1 LTFFPGK
8 SMPKLKIDGYE
19 IDVPK
24 GMKVIEAAS
33 RLGIIIPRFCYHPGL
48 GAVGA
53 CRMCAV
59 KFLEGPVKGVQMSC
73 MTEAQDGMVVSTA
86 DEEAVDFRKHVIEW
100 LMMNHPHDCPV
111 CDEGGH
117 CLLQDMT
124 VSGGHGIRRYL
135 GEKRTYHDQ
144 YLGPFVQHEMNRC
157 IHCWRCRRFYQDF
170 AGYRDLGAMQIG
182 YRTYFGRFGDG
193 PLESPFSGN
202 LIDLCPTGV
211 YTDKP
216 ARFKGR
222 RWDFQ
227 RGPSLCI
234 HCSLGCH
241 IIASA
246 RYREIVRLEAHFS
259 ESVNGH
265 FICDRGRFGFYY
277 ANHHNRPRWAR
288 INAENVSCERALK
301 VMVER
306 LSQIRQ
312 QSGPQSI
319 ACLGSLRNN
328 LETQGMAKRL
338 CEEQGFQGPVY
349 FTSSAMV
356 RKVKRAVSRLDS
368 ALAVSM
374 REIGESDL
382 ILIIG
387 ADPVNEAPMLALAIR
402 QASRKGALV
411 TVIDP
416 RPVSLSLPFHHLPIA
431 PEDLNL
437 CAGALVKK
445 SVLRSAVEQM
455 GSAALQFYDTLPEN
469 YPLSDPLQER
479 FAATVKGLQSSQ
491 HPIIV
496 CGTDIVRETTFD
508 LAANSALL
516 LRDSEKRSGLFY
528 VFPGANA
535 YGAALL
541 SQSDNSIEQMIE
553 EMEQGRIKALIVVEN
568 DLLLSFPGRRRLQEA
583 VDRLELLVVL
593 DYLPSTTVSCA
604 DIFLPTKTLFETV
617 GTFVNQ
623 EGRAQQALPVH
634 HGGLPIAL
642 TGGGGHPP
650 RAFRADI
657 PGGEPMAAW
666 QILVRLNQALT
677 STATDIHPEE
687 PVRDLWKWLAKNN
700 PVFTPL
706 AVLSKDAEGTRV
718 IPMKSPESPFA
729 RDGFIQQKKDLDT
742 EREME
747 VLLVERIY
755 GTEELSSY
763 SLPIQKMETTP
774 QMWVHAKDAERLGLK
789 SKDSIRLLLG
799 GEEVCVELCAIENM
813 ATGVIILPRHRQ
825 LEWEKPGG
833 LSAKALIEK
842 IMKG

>member
-1 LTFFPGK
+1 MGWGGEI
-8 SMPKLKIDGYE
+8 MPKLLIDNQE
-19 IDVPK
+19 IEVSK
-24 GMKVIEAAS
+24 GTKVIEAAE

-73 MTEAQDGMVVSTA
+73 MTEAQDGMVVSTT

-135 GEKRTYHDQ
+135 GEKRTYQDQ

-182 YRTYFGRFGDG
+182 NRIYFGRFKDG

-241 IIASA
+241 TIASG
-246 RYREIVRLEAHFS
+246 RYREVVRIEGHFNDS
-259 ESVNGH
+259 INGY

-277 ANHHNRPRWAR
+277 ANHHNRPLGAS
-288 INAENVSCERALK
+288 IDAESVSCEKALQ
-301 VMVER
+301 VLVEK
-306 LSQIRQ
+306 LSRMRQ

-328 LETQGMAKRL
+328 LEAQGMQKRL
-338 CEEQGFQGPVY
+338 CEEQGFQGPAY
-349 FTSSAMV
+349 FTTSAMV
-356 RKVKRAVSRLDS
+356 RKVKRAVSRLES

-374 REIGESDL
+374 REIEKSDF
-382 ILIIG
+382 ILVIG
-387 ADPVNEAPMLALAIR
+387 ADPVNEAPMLALALR
-402 QASRKGALV
+402 QTSRKGAMV

-416 RPVSLSLPFHHLPIA
+416 RPISLSFPFHHLPIA
-431 PEDLNL
+431 PDDLNL
-437 CAGALVKK
+437 CVGALVKK
-445 SVLRSAVEQM
+445 SVPRSVAERLGSSALR
-455 GSAALQFYDTLPEN
+455 FYDALPEE
-469 YPLSDPLQER
+469 YSLAGPIQER
-479 FAATVKGLQSSQ
+479 FAETVRGLQKSQ

-496 CGTDIVRETTFD
+496 CGTHIVRETTPDF
-508 LAANSALL
+508 AADSALL
-516 LRDSEKRSGLFY
+516 LRESEKRSGLFY
-528 VFPGANA
+528 LFPGANA

-541 SQSDNSIEQMIE
+541 SQPDDSLEYMIE
-553 EMEQGRIKALIVVEN
+553 EMERGNIKALVVVEN
-568 DLLLSFPGRRRLQEA
+568 DPLQSFPERRRLQEA

-604 DIFLPTKTLFETV
+604 DIFLPTKTLFETF

-623 EGRAQQALPVH
+623 EGRAQQAFPVH
-634 HGGLPIAL
+634 QGGLPITL

-650 RAFRADI
+650 RSFRTVI

-666 QILVRLNQALT
+666 QILERLNSALT
-677 STATDIHPEE
+677 SKGTQPGPEWST
-687 PVRDLWKWLAKNN
+687 RDLWKWLAEKN

-706 AVLSKDAEGTRV
+706 DVLSRDAKGTCLV
-718 IPMKSPESPFA
+718 SAKSLENPFTTG
-729 RDGFIQQKKDLDT
+729 GFIQQEKHLDT
-742 EREME
+742 QKEME
-747 VLLVERIY
+747 ILLAEMIY

-763 SLPIQKMETTP
+763 STPIRKMETRP
-774 QMWVHAKDAERLGLK
+774 QVWIHTKDAKRLGLN
-789 SKDSIRLLLG
+789 SKDTIRLLLG
-799 GEEVCVELCAIENM
+799 GEEVSVELCAVENM
-813 ATGVIILPRHRQ
+813 APGVIILPKYRQ
-825 LEWEKPGG
+825 LEWQRPGD
-833 LSAKALIEK
+833 LSAEAVIKK